1 VLTANEYEEHAS
13 EERSSEQV
21 LLQPQVDL
29 AIPPDRQTTV
39 LFADLSGSTR
49 LYEAA
54 GDDKALEIIGRCID
68 TLSRAAEAAGGRVI
82 KTIGDEIMAL
92 FATPDHAADAAMRM
106 QTAIDALPMVGGH
119 KLAVRIGFQAGPV
132 IQRDNDVFGDTVNLA
147 SRLAEQATREQ
158 VLTTTDTVSLLSP
171 AIKNTTRRLYDIT
184 VRGKLEDIALCE
196 LLWRKSPD
204 ITQFPVGPFA
214 LKLANVRLRLLY
226 RGRELVLKR
235 RVESITLGRDPTC
248 TFVSVDPM
256 SSRHH
261 CIIERRQDKF
271 VLADHSSNGT
281 YVTSESDGIETI
293 LRREE
298 LALRGHGWLSFGHC
312 SGESQDVLEY
322 WCITDAKADATG

>member
-1 VLTANEYEEHAS
+1 MLTATEFEEHATEDRFS
-13 EERSSEQV
+13 EEV
-21 LLQPQVDL
+21 LHQPGFDS
-29 AIPPDRQTTV
+29 ASTPHRQTTV

-54 GDDKALEIIGRCID
+54 GDDKALEVIGRCID
-68 TLSRAAEAAGGRVI
+68 TLCRAAEAAGGRVI
-82 KTIGDEIMAL
+82 KTIGDEVMAL
-92 FATPDHAADAAMRM
+92 FATPDQAADAAMRM
-106 QTAIDALPMVGGH
+106 QTGINALPTIGGS
-119 KLAVRIGFQAGPV
+119 KLAVRIGFHAGPV
-132 IQRDNDVFGDTVNLA
+132 IQRENDVFGDTVNLA

-171 AIKNTTRRLYDIT
+171 FLKGATRRLYDIT

-204 ITQFPVGPFA
+204 ITLSPTGDFA
-214 LKLANVRLRLLY
+214 VKSTMNLRLRVVY

-248 TFVSVDPM
+248 TFVIVDPL

-261 CIIERRQDKF
+261 CVIERRQDKF
-271 VLADHSSNGT
+271 VLVDHSSNGT
-281 YVTSESDGIETI
+281 YVTPESDGNETV

-298 LALRGHGWLSFGHC
+298 SALRGHGWLSFGRC
-312 SGESQDVLEY
+312 SGDSEDLLEY
-322 WCITDAKADATG
+322 WCGTDAKD